1 MKEAEGAGTLRKTGL
16 HQALALYLIT
26 VDYGICYTRIRSPLG
41 GSESTCNAGDLGLI
55 PGQEEPLEK
64 GILILRMWYYTL
76 GVGIFF
82 FKYADELWDIK
93 WDSEKTEWDVG
104 NLEKWGQR

>member
-64 GILILRMWYYTL
+64 GILILRM
-76 GVGIFF
+76 
-82 FKYADELWDIK
+82 
-93 WDSEKTEWDVG
+93 
-104 NLEKWGQR
+104 